1 MRSETEKESEVIK
14 MSALFC
20 FGLGAFGLGFSLCN
34 LLYVLL
40 FMRKVKR
47 IWGRV

>member
-1 MRSETEKESEVIK
+1 

-34 LLYVLL
+34 LVYTLL
-40 FMRKVKR
+40 FTRKVKR
-47 IWGRV
+47 MWREV

>member
-1 MRSETEKESEVIK
+1 

-34 LLYVLL
+34 LVYTLL
-40 FMRKVKR
+40 FTWRVKR
-47 IWGRV
+47 MWREV